1 MSGYLNWRDF
11 TGESA
16 EKFHKITLWQGEYL
30 TLGINCLEPGQTQ
43 KTHAHSGSDK
53 FYFVLEGRG
62 LFILGEKEREVG
74 PGSIVVAP
82 AGIVHGMSNQGDS
95 RLSVLVGISP
105 PIKSK
110 DTNTDTK

>member
-1 MSGYLNWRDF
+1 MNGYLDWRDF
-11 TGESA
+11 TGESP
-16 EKFHKITLWQGEYL
+16 EKFHKSTLWQGEYL

-43 KTHAHSGSDK
+43 KAHAHSGSDK

-62 LFILGEKEREVG
+62 LFILGEEEREVG
-74 PGSIVVAP
+74 SGSIVVAP
-82 AGIVHGMSNQGDS
+82 AGIVHGMSNNGDS

-110 DTNTDTK
+110 DPVTETK